1 MIKNSPKQS
10 PGNGANSNNKSQ
22 GPMRF
27 TVRNGG
33 GRGGGR
39 RRQNQDARV
48 PRGSG
53 PLVAAAAAYASGQ
66 KSQAPRIQAN
76 RDQSH
81 IIHRELVMSVTGS
94 VNFQVLRT
102 LALNPGLIATFPW
115 LATQAIGWEKYRFN
129 SLRFCYYTRTGST
142 TPGSV
147 LLAPDYDAADT
158 PPLSEAAAS
167 AYTDV
172 AEDAP
177 WKNITCELSKKHMG
191 SGDRYIRSGPLAPN
205 LDVKTYDVGQL
216 FLCCLDGTAVPWGK
230 LWVEYDVVLSSPQLP
245 PSGGV
250 LLDAAVWNTAN
261 GTQFDPFESMVPAA
275 PTDLGLVTLQDTG
288 NIVFNKTGR
297 YAVVMS
303 IGAST
308 KDIPIDMGDAA
319 FSDARGVVLTYDD
332 TPNGS
337 FNFFTHALVD
347 VLEVGATLA
356 YNPTFDSTP
365 DAVLCVVGVY
375 QVPNDQG
382 AFIVN
387 T

>member
-1 MIKNSPKQS
+1 MIKNTPKQS
-10 PGNGANSNNKSQ
+10 PGSGANSNNQPRS
-22 GPMRF
+22 PLRF
-27 TVRNGG
+27 TVRKNGG
-33 GRGGGR
+33 GRGNGR
-39 RRQNQDARV
+39 RPFI
-48 PRGSG
+48 PRTPAGSG
-53 PLVAAAAAYASGQ
+53 DLVAAAAAYASGQ
-66 KSQAPRIQAN
+66 KSRAPRIQAN

-81 IIHRELVMSVTGS
+81 IIHRELVMSVVGS
-94 VNFQVLRT
+94 VSFAVMRT

-129 SLRFCYYTRTGST
+129 SLRFCYYTRTGAT

-147 LLAPDYDAADT
+147 LLAPDYDAADS

-172 AEDAP
+172 SEDAP
-177 WKNITCELSKKHMG
+177 WKNITCELTKKHMG
-191 SGDRYIRSGPLAPN
+191 AGERYIRSGPLAPN
-205 LDVKTYDVGQL
+205 LDIKTYDVGQL

-261 GTQFDPFESMVPAA
+261 GTEFDPFESMVPAA

-288 NIVFNKTGR
+288 NIIFNKPGR

-303 IGAST
+303 IGAGT
-308 KDIPIDMGDAA
+308 KDISIDMADAA
-319 FSDARGVVLTYDD
+319 FSDARGSVLTYDD

-337 FNFFTHALVD
+337 YNFFTHALVD
-347 VLEVGATLA
+347 VFEIGATLA
-356 YNPTFDSTP
+356 YNPVFATSP

-375 QVPNDQG
+375 QVPSDQG